1 MLQQKQKQ
9 IIDMKSYSLE
19 EIYAEITSALQCQI
33 LGIETVMHEN
43 HATYLNSWIKHIK
56 EDKKA
61 LLSCCAKAMKS
72 IKWQDE
78 QQQ

>member
-1 MLQQKQKQ
+1 M
-9 IIDMKSYSLE
+9 
-19 EIYAEITSALQCQI
+19 
-33 LGIETVMHEN
+33 ETVN
-43 HATYLNSWIKHIK
+43 AIINLNSWIKHIK

-61 LLSCCAKAMKS
+61 LLTCCAKAMKS